1 MTSIRPPSRPWYR
14 EPWPWIVMAPPAA
27 AVVAGMVMLWLAITS
42 YDGLVTDDYY
52 KQGLAINKTLR
63 RDDRAS
69 ELSYRARV
77 QLSEDSSRVRV
88 FFDGAQNASLP
99 TVLQLRL
106 AHPTR
111 AGRDQVA
118 VLHAYAPGQ
127 YAAELVPPEAGRW
140 RATIEDMDGTWRLAQ
155 TWHLPQDRAIE
166 FEPSSPDRKQ

>member
-1 MTSIRPPSRPWYR
+1 MKSIRPQSRPWYR
-14 EPWPWIVMAPPAA
+14 EPWQWIIMAPPAA

-88 FFDGAQNASLP
+88 NFPLNKWTGTADS
-99 TVLQLRL
+99 
-106 AHPTR
+106 
-111 AGRDQVA
+111 A
-118 VLHAYAPGQ
+118 V
-127 YAAELVPPEAGRW
+127 V
-140 RATIEDMDGTWRLAQ
+140 
-155 TWHLPQDRAIE
+155 
-166 FEPSSPDRKQ
+166 